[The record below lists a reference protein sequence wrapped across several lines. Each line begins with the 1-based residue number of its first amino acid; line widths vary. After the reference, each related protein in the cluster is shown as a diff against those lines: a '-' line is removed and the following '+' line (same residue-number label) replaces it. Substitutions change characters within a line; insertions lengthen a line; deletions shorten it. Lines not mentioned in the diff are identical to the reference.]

1 MNQELNVWLERLSSL
16 YKSQM
21 RQAASAAGLQMVH
34 LEVMQYLSVCNG
46 YSNTAQAL
54 SEYLGQTKG
63 SISQT
68 LKVMEQLGLVTK
80 SNCTRDKRIVRL
92 SLTGQGQAKL
102 SAMQA
107 DLVSMAASDE
117 QLSIGIQQLLKNW
130 QQTHNQSG
138 FGLCRSCR
146 FHQSIDKKKFL
157 CQLTKETLSTDG
169 NLQLCREHAF

>member
-1 MNQELNVWLERLSSL
+1 MNQELNVWLERLTSL

-21 RQAASAAGLQMVH
+21 RQAASSAGLQMVH

-92 SLTGQGQAKL
+92 ALTKL
-102 SAMQA
+102 ARAQLTA
-107 DLVSMAASDE
+107 VAE
-117 QLSIGIQQLLKNW
+117 QLVVVDHNHEQLTAGIRNLLKGW
-130 QQTHNQSG
+130 QQHHEQPG
-138 FGLCRSCR
+138 FGLCQSCR
-146 FHQSIDKKKFL
+146 YHQPMDEKQFL
-157 CQLTKETLSTDG
+157 CQLTKETLSTTG
-169 NLQLCREHAF
+169 QLQLCREHEF